1 MPAFAFMRGSEQG
14 PSWFARSL
22 GSLRLTKRSGQD
34 AVAAHAGGIPMARFG
49 WKTVCGLLWQS
60 ERASFRVLTL
70 PMRHRIGRGAG
81 PEMIPVARIGK
92 RDSPA
97 AAAAAAFE
105 QIPMARLGKRD
116 AFSQIPMARVG
127 RGAAFNQ
134 IPMARVGRDA
144 AFQQI
149 PMARLGRSSPRA
161 REDGD

>member
-1 MPAFAFMRGSEQG
+1 MEDR
-14 PSWFARSL
+14 
-22 GSLRLTKRSGQD
+22 
-34 AVAAHAGGIPMARFG
+34 
-49 WKTVCGLLWQS
+49 GLLWQN
-60 ERASFRVLTL
+60 ETASFRVLTV

-92 RDSPA
+92 RDPPS
-97 AAAAAAFE
+97 AAAAAFE

-127 RGAAFNQ
+127 RGGAAFNQ

-161 REDGD
+161 TEDGD

>member
-1 MPAFAFMRGSEQG
+1 MEDR
-14 PSWFARSL
+14 
-22 GSLRLTKRSGQD
+22 
-34 AVAAHAGGIPMARFG
+34 
-49 WKTVCGLLWQS
+49 GLLWQS
-60 ERASFRVLTL
+60 EPASFRELTL
-70 PMRHRIGRGAG
+70 RMRHRIGRGAG

-92 RDSPA
+92 RDPP
-97 AAAAAAFE
+97 AAAAAFE

-161 REDGD
+161 TEDGD

>member
-22 GSLRLTKRSGQD
+22 GSLRLTKKSGQD

-49 WKTVCGLLWQS
+49 WKTVRGLLWQS
-60 ERASFRVLTL
+60 ERASFRVLTVR
-70 PMRHRIGRGAG
+70 MRHRIGRGAG

-92 RDSPA
+92 RDSP

-127 RGAAFNQ
+127 RGAFNQ
-134 IPMARVGRDA
+134 IPMARVGRD

-161 REDGD
+161 TEDGD